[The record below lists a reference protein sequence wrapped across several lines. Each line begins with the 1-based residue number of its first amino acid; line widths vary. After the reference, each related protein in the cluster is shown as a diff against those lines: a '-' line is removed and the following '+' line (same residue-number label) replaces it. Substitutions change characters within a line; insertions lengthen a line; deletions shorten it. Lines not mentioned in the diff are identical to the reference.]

1 MPLDMDEVITLGDS
15 DEDDVEIVEE
25 TKIINLDPK
34 RKMVKEQLENMV
46 KNRLKEVVI
55 FIGLRYT
62 LVDRPTQLICI
73 SDIHLLSWQW

>member
-1 MPLDMDEVITLGDS
+1 MDEVITLGDS

-25 TKIINLDPK
+25 TKIFNLDPK

-46 KNRLKEVVI
+46 KKRLKEVVI

-62 LVDRPTQLICI
+62 WAPIYVSNLQ
-73 SDIHLLSWQW
+73 SF

>member
-34 RKMVKEQLENMV
+34 RKMVKEQLENM
-46 KNRLKEVVI
+46 
-55 FIGLRYT
+55 
-62 LVDRPTQLICI
+62 
-73 SDIHLLSWQW
+73 

>member
-1 MPLDMDEVITLGDS
+1 MDEVITLGDS

-25 TKIINLDPK
+25 TKITNLDPK

-46 KNRLKEVVI
+46 KKRLKGVVI

-62 LVDRPTQLICI
+62 WAPIYVSNLQ
-73 SDIHLLSWQW
+73 SF

>member
-34 RKMVKEQLENMV
+34 RKMIKEQLDIPSR
-46 KNRLKEVVI
+46 KT
-55 FIGLRYT
+55 IGFNVHSEEKAGT
-62 LVDRPTQLICI
+62 KTMKWSV
-73 SDIHLLSWQW
+73 

>member
-1 MPLDMDEVITLGDS
+1 MDEVITLGDS
-15 DEDDVEIVEE
+15 DEDDVEIIEE

-46 KNRLKEVVI
+46 KKRLKEVVI

-62 LVDRPTQLICI
+62 WAPIYVSNLQ
-73 SDIHLLSWQW
+73 SF

>member
-15 DEDDVEIVEE
+15 DEDDVMIVEE
-25 TKIINLDPK
+25 TMITNLDPK

-46 KNRLKEVVI
+46 KKRLKEVVI

-62 LVDRPTQLICI
+62 WAPIYVSNLQ
-73 SDIHLLSWQW
+73 SF

>member
-25 TKIINLDPK
+25 TKISNLDPK

-46 KNRLKEVVI
+46 KKRLKEVVI

-62 LVDRPTQLICI
+62 WAPIYVSNLQ
-73 SDIHLLSWQW
+73 SF

>member
-34 RKMVKEQLENMV
+34 RKMIKEQLENMV
-46 KNRLKEVVI
+46 KKRLKEVVI

-62 LVDRPTQLICI
+62 WAPIYVSNLQ
-73 SDIHLLSWQW
+73 SF